1 MSTPMLAT
9 DAGAPPFAAFA
20 DAAIGV
26 ALDEAPAEALDDART
41 TLALDSASVF
51 HTLCVNA
58 GAEGPERELLA
69 LLVACE
75 LDPVRAARIG
85 VLVGATRP
93 SRITLGAAA
102 RLLGGTLACAEAAGP
117 GSALRRAALVGGHRP
132 GLWATTEVELAPQV
146 LWALLGD
153 PSPDADLPVGT
164 RHVDRPASTP
174 RSAEVVLVSGPDR
187 VRRRDLAIERS
198 GGGRFLVAP
207 APASDAGWA
216 AIVREATL
224 TGRAV
229 VVELDDGLPE
239 EGRRWVERA
248 THLGWALTCVD
259 ELPVRDLP
267 DRARSEHVASA
278 DLVTDDEWRAAV
290 GPDVPL
296 EHRLTAEQ
304 TELVAAVHPTVDGD
318 VHVAVRR
325 LLAGPLGTL
334 ARRVRPQKSWDD
346 LVLSGAKLAQ
356 LRSIVARYQH
366 AGRVLDDWG
375 LSHAAGRGIVSLFTG
390 QSGTGKTLAAEVVA
404 SELGLDMYRI
414 DISTVVSKY
423 IGETEQ
429 NLERLFAAASAG
441 SSVLFFDE
449 ADSLFGKRA
458 EVKDGRDRYANLEV
472 SYLLQRLETYDGI
485 VVLATN
491 LPKNIDDAFLRRIHF
506 VVDFPTPA
514 GPERRAIWE
523 RHLRD
528 GVPQGDLDLDLLARR
543 YELTGGV
550 IRNAVVAAAFQA
562 ADEDR
567 PVEMRHVRAALI
579 AEYVKLG
586 RVVREEDFDGLQ

>member
-1 MSTPMLAT
+1 MLLRALFALLLLTTPALAQLTLYPALEPGPQTRTVTIYSSLDEPLARPMIAAFQAHHPTVAVASSDMQTADIYERIVRET
-9 DAGAPPFAAFA
+9 DAGEPTADFAFSSAMDLQMKLANDGYAQPAPVPLAQSWPRWATWRDTAYALTYEPAVFIYNKAAFA
-20 DAAIGV
+20 DDG
-26 ALDEAPAEALDDART
+26 PPT
-41 TLALDSASVF
+41 TR
-51 HTLCVNA
+51 
-58 GAEGPERELLA
+58 GELLDYLEA
-69 LLVACE
+69 NA
-75 LDPVRAARIG
+75 DADYGRIG
-85 VLVGATRP
+85 T
-93 SRITLGAAA
+93 
-102 RLLGGTLACAEAAGP
+102 C
-117 GSALRRAALVGGHRP
+117 
-132 GLWATTEVELAPQV
+132 
-146 LWALLGD
+146 D
-153 PSPDADLPVGT
+153 
-164 RHVDRPASTP
+164 
-174 RSAEVVLVSGPDR
+174 
-187 VRRRDLAIERS
+187 IERS

-224 TGRAV
+224 TGRSV

-290 GPDVPL
+290 GPGVPL

-346 LVLSGAKLAQ
+346 LVLSGTKLAQ

-567 PVEMRHVRAALI
+567 PVEMRHLGAALM

-586 RVVREEDFDGLQ
+586 RVVREEDFDGVS